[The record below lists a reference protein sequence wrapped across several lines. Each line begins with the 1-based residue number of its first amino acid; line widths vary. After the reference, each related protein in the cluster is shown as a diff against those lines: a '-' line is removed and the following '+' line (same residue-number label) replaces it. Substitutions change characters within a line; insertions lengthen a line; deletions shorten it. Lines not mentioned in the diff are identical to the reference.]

1 VVGLPVT
8 NHAQG
13 SVLLGFH
20 ESMTNFGSRAASPF
34 IARCDR
40 GPLPTGKG
48 GGPDQGTSWITRET
62 RTRSCNSPVEI

>member
-8 NHAQG
+8 NRAQG

-20 ESMTNFGSRAASPF
+20 ESMTYFGSCVTSPF

-48 GGPDQGTSWITRET
+48 GGPDQGASWIMRET
-62 RTRSCNSPVEI
+62 RTWSCNGPVEI